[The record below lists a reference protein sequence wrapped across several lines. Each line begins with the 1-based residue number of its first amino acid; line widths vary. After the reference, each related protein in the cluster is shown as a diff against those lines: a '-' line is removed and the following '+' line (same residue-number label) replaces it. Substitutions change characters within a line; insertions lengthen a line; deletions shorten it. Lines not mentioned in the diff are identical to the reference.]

1 MRTTNLPDVT
11 AENFLDMIRAANQ
24 RDSNKKGNGNSSEGP
39 RKSVDIYC
47 DACGAH
53 GHRWRDCDF
62 LAKLIKCL
70 TFVNSMDAAKKKALL
85 ESFHKE
91 QERKRA
97 GKQNK
102 AKIRALQ
109 YLEDKDIN
117 GMYALVQELHTA
129 QDAKDYMEFSK
140 ILDEQQQE

>member
-1 MRTTNLPDVT
+1 MDV
-11 AENFLDMIRAANQ
+11 
-24 RDSNKKGNGNSSEGP
+24 
-39 RKSVDIYC
+39 
-47 DACGAH
+47 
-53 GHRWRDCDF
+53 
-62 LAKLIKCL
+62 
-70 TFVNSMDAAKKKALL
+70 AKKKALL

-97 GKQNK
+97 GKQNN

-109 YLEDKDIN
+109 YLEDKDID